1 MKTFDHGASRHIN
14 FRALLI
20 ACAVAAAAF
29 LALGVFS
36 FARPLRKATTV
47 SVPYTQ
53 AVSFG
58 YQAKAPAG
66 PVYPD
71 GVVHTGDPI
80 FLQLVHRVRVR
91 IDYHFATS
99 APHRV
104 AGTEAVLLQL
114 TGPGGWGRTTRVA
127 PPQRFTGDHF
137 STQVTLDV
145 PYLQSLIARIQTL
158 TGVSTGGGF
167 TIALATQVQISG
179 TVAGQPIKTSF
190 GPTLSLQLNPLQLTP
205 GAGSTSSGTAQSGL
219 SPNKRETVATA
230 ATAPNPFTVLGQPVA
245 VATLRWVALLG
256 FLLSAASVVVLGVR
270 RGSAGHRPGRAA
282 SRPSTDT

>member
-1 MKTFDHGASRHIN
+1 MLALLHTPLAGGLVTAVVALLLLVGVKETRRRRNHRRSGATGSGRQGPPRVKTFDHGASRHIN

-36 FARPLRKATTV
+36 FTRPLRKATTV

-71 GVVHTGDPI
+71 GVVHSGDPI

-104 AGTEAVLLQL
+104 AGTEAVLLRL
-114 TGPGGWGRTTRVA
+114 TGPGGWSRTTRIA
-127 PPQRFTGDHF
+127 SPQRFTGDHF
-137 STQVTLDV
+137 STQAALDV
-145 PYLQSLIARIQTL
+145 PYFQSLIARIQTL
-158 TGVSTGGGF
+158 TGVSSGGGF
-167 TIALATQVQISG
+167 VIALGPQVQISG
-179 TVAGQPIKTSF
+179 TVAGSRSKP
-190 GPTLSLQLNPLQLTP
+190 
-205 GAGSTSSGTAQSGL
+205 
-219 SPNKRETVATA
+219 
-230 ATAPNPFTVLGQPVA
+230 
-245 VATLRWVALLG
+245 
-256 FLLSAASVVVLGVR
+256 ASDR
-270 RGSAGHRPGRAA
+270 H
-282 SRPSTDT
+282 